1 MLELFRL
8 ESSKLCILRNSQALE
23 EEERQEKEKELA
35 ERRTLEYTTK
45 KMNSIIARA
54 SRDDMEEE
62 AQVNCWILFY
72 VLNL

>member
-1 MLELFRL
+1 MNSKKLRDEEQHLLELFRL
-8 ESSKLCILRNSQALE
+8 ESSKLRILRNSQALE

-54 SRDDMEEE
+54 SRDDM
-62 AQVNCWILFY
+62 